1 MTTKIKQ
8 RTLSP
13 QGAKVVEIWMRG
25 ARARLR
31 YLGLLPPLKPGEED
45 NYSLRIVVADP
56 ALESEPLDFGDIDDE
71 APVKKGRK
79 PRPQKRGS
87 VTVVKAN

>member
-1 MTTKIKQ
+1 MSMNTKIKQ
-8 RTLSP
+8 WTLSP
-13 QGAKVVEIWMRG
+13 QGAEVVEIWMKG

-31 YLGLLPPLKPGEED
+31 YLGLLPPLAEGEED

-56 ALESEPLDFGDIDDE
+56 EKESEPLDFGDIDDE

-79 PRPQKRGS
+79 PKKRGAL
-87 VTVVKAN
+87 VVKAN